1 MSDVDPWRFQRWAF
15 DAHTGN
21 STRKAVLSMLAM
33 MADMN
38 TGRCEAKQDTL
49 AKGVEASERSVRAHL
64 GALEDQ
70 GFIARRA
77 QFRIDRGRRGDEY
90 LMLAPG
96 VDSWPDGERIVRVQP
111 ADVAGGAESS
121 GGTEQPQAP
130 AGSGTPPGV
139 SKLPGKNDRCGT
151 TTQNNQPSASGRA
164 KEEQATVHRLPVDL
178 PEYLH
183 DAAIAAGRVLYR
195 TATARGQHR
204 VVLLEAVGRA
214 VSQRPTKDHV
224 AVAEKVEHWLCW
236 GKGQT
241 KPCDDVVLR
250 FRNFLVDAEDV
261 RLPDGSPLAVPAE
274 RGPNVHLI
282 RPPQGQPR
290 NSNGKPTHAE
300 LIGELRAANPRLHP
314 ELAANQLPART

>member
-1 MSDVDPWRFQRWAF
+1 MTELSRHVVAEWVRSQRLASPVTKLILQLTF
-15 DAHTGN
+15 DHAGPQEDGRWVAWVGN
-21 STRKAVLSMLAM
+21 K
-33 MADMN
+33 
-38 TGRCEAKQDTL
+38 TL
-49 AKGVEASERSVRAHL
+49 AWEACFKDGPNAARTVRKHLADLEAAGIIEREERS
-64 GALEDQ
+64 
-70 GFIARRA
+70 
-77 QFRIDRGRRGDEY
+77 RGNGSQTTNRVVLLIPAG
-90 LMLAPG
+90 
-96 VDSWPDGERIVRVQP
+96 WPDL
-111 ADVAGGAESS
+111 GGRAEQTGGVGPDSPPQKPQEEAPTRS
-121 GGTEQPQAP
+121 GGQKRAS
-130 AGSGTPPGV
+130 AG
-139 SKLPGKNDRCGT
+139 
-151 TTQNNQPSASGRA
+151 A
-164 KEEQATVHRLPVDL
+164 KEEPVTVHRLPDDL
-178 PEYLH
+178 PEHLH

-261 RLPDGSPLAVPAE
+261 RLPDGSPLSVPAE
-274 RGPNVHLI
+274 RGPNVHPI
-282 RPPQGQPR
+282 RQGQAR
-290 NSNGKPTHAE
+290 NANGKPTHAE

>member
-1 MSDVDPWRFQRWAF
+1 MSVEAFSWALTVPVGGNAKVVLLGLANH
-15 DAHTGN
+15 AHPDGTE
-21 STRKAVLSMLAM
+21 SYPAL
-33 MADMN
+33 
-38 TGRCEAKQDTL
+38 DTL
-49 AKGVEASERSVRAHL
+49 ARYAHCDRST
-64 GALEDQ
+64 
-70 GFIARRA
+70 ARRNVRKLVA
-77 QFRIDRGRRGDEY
+77 DGWAIEDGTGPRGQTKYRLPLNRKPE
-90 LMLAPG
+90 
-96 VDSWPDGERIVRVQP
+96 S
-111 ADVAGGAESS
+111 GGAKSPPS
-121 GGTEQPQAP
+121 QNATGSAGASQGVAP
-130 AGSGTPPGV
+130 TPPE
-139 SKLPGKNDRCGT
+139 
-151 TTQNNQPSASGRA
+151 PSIEPSNRQKRASGRL
-164 KEEQATVHRLPVDL
+164 KEEQVTVHRLPDDL
-178 PEYLH
+178 PEHLH

-274 RGPNVHLI
+274 RGPNVHPI
-282 RPPQGQPR
+282 RPPQGQAR
-290 NSNGKPTHAE
+290 NANGKPTHAE

-314 ELAANQLPART
+314 ELAVQQLPSGARP